1 MLNILYVLLGLVL
14 VLLTYLYLRSRKL
27 AGPDLSEFDR
37 DVEPFA
43 TAKPSK
49 ALDDLNDYIREM
61 FGGPGVSATAKTG
74 WEAKRERF
82 NAAGLAR
89 TDLKAE
95 YRPATI
101 DIDGHTMTG
110 SWTLVEG
117 YDPDKR
123 ILYMHGGAF
132 TVGSDISH
140 RPLSVALARRTKAA
154 VFVPNY
160 RLMPE
165 NTRRDTITDSR
176 AAYEWVLENGP
187 DGPAP
192 AKSLALGGDSAGGNL
207 ALMLSNWSRE
217 NAARQPDAVIAFSP
231 GVDGTLSSPSMKG
244 NLETDL
250 MLQPL
255 LRPLMK
261 VPRFL
266 LLPAM
271 KKHSGMSPA
280 DPDQSPIYDDLS
292 GLPPTLILAA
302 REEML
307 YDDGARYAAKMK
319 ASGSPAVFQNW
330 AGGLPHVWPIFDDK
344 IPEAD
349 QALDGV
355 GEFLNTYLSA

>member
-1 MLNILYVLLGLVL
+1 MSYLLALLVL
-14 VLLTYLYLRSRKL
+14 ILVLFTYLYLRSRKL
-27 AGPDLSEFDR
+27 AGADLSEFDR
-37 DVEPFA
+37 EVAPFA
-43 TAKPSK
+43 VAKPSK
-49 ALDDLNDYIREM
+49 ALDDLNQYIREM
-61 FGGPGVSATAKTG
+61 FGGPGVSATARSG

-82 NAAGLAR
+82 DTAGLAR

-95 YRPATI
+95 YRPAEI
-101 DIDGHTMTG
+101 DVDGNTMTG

-140 RPLSVALARRTKAA
+140 RPLSVALAKRTKAA

-165 NTRRDTITDSR
+165 NSRRDTITDSR
-176 AAYEWVLENGP
+176 VAYDWVLENGP
-187 DGPAP
+187 DGPAK

-217 NAARQPDAVIAFSP
+217 NAARKPDAVIAFSP
-231 GVDGTLSSPSMKG
+231 GVDGTLSSPSLKS

-250 MLQPL
+250 MLKPL
-255 LRPLMK
+255 LGKLMK
-261 VPRFL
+261 IPRII

-271 KKHSGMSPA
+271 KRHSGMNPA
-280 DPDQSPIYDDLS
+280 DPDQSPIFDDLS
-292 GLPPTLILAA
+292 NLPPTLILAA
-302 REEML
+302 QEEVL
-307 YDDGARYAAKMK
+307 YDDGARYTAKME
-319 ASGSPAVFQNW
+319 AAGSSATFQNW

-344 IPEAD
+344 IPEAN

-355 GEFLNTYLSA
+355 GDFLNAHLNG